1 MNTVQ
6 MRVSLWLAFFY
17 SYLDYFLLK
26 FQKYGAIP
34 NFDVFGW
41 VLQIMK
47 SSFQFTPLFSYFEPS
62 FDSFPNGKLN
72 GMDSCL

>member
-1 MNTVQ
+1 
-6 MRVSLWLAFFY
+6 MRVSLWLAFLKLFG
-17 SYLDYFLLK
+17 LLLTQISK
-26 FQKYGAIP
+26 IWAIP